1 MPSMNFPISNNYNFL
16 PRFYRL
22 AFTNIISSIVVPLS
36 GLIDLAF
43 LGHLPD
49 IRYLAGV
56 SLATILFNYLY
67 RLLNFL
73 RSSSNGMTAQAVGA
87 ADQEAILLVLL
98 RNSLIALGLGM
109 LILILQYPFE
119 KLGFSLIVGTT
130 EVKDAGLDY
139 FNARIWGAPA
149 VLINFVLVGWFFG
162 REMNGFVVFLSVLE
176 SLTNVVLDYF
186 FIIQWGWASTGAG
199 LTTAISQ
206 YVALLAG
213 LIIVCFHIDWLA
225 LLAVIQKILDWSA
238 IKAIFVLKSNML
250 ISNLA
255 QVFTISTFINLSSAL
270 GTTVL
275 AENTVLFQAAGLNM
289 FILQGIGFA
298 TQSLSGNFKGKGG
311 SEQLQ
316 PLLLIALLNSLLLA
330 VLLALMYIFFPNTLF
345 GVLTNHTELIEDIS
359 RYVIW
364 FLPFQ
369 VFGAI
374 ALMLEGY
381 FAGLTEGKI
390 LRNSSL
396 AASGIGFVPMALAAW
411 YFHSNH
417 LLWLAMILSLITA
430 IVMFLFRLVDTFT
443 SEDKNSVIS
452 QITPES

>member
-1 MPSMNFPISNNYNFL
+1 MKIILPSQYDFL
-16 PRFYRL
+16 PRFYSL

-43 LGHLPD
+43 LGHLSD

-87 ADQEAILLVLL
+87 SDKQAILLILV
-98 RNSLIALGLGM
+98 RNILIALGLGI
-109 LILILQYPFE
+109 LILIFQYPFQR
-119 KLGFSLIVGTT
+119 LGFTFLIGTT
-130 EVKDAGLDY
+130 AVKDAGLDY

-162 REMNGFVVFLSVLE
+162 QEMNGFVVLLSVLE
-176 SLTNVVLDYF
+176 SLANVLLDYV

-199 LTTAISQ
+199 LTTTISQ
-206 YVALLAG
+206 YLALLVG
-213 LIIVCFHIDWLA
+213 LMIVFFRIDWL
-225 LLAVIQKILDWSA
+225 LLPVVTQKIFDWSA
-238 IKAIFVLKSNML
+238 IKAIFALKSNML

-255 QVFTISTFINLSSAL
+255 LVFTLFIFINLSSAL
-270 GTTVL
+270 GTNVL
-275 AENTVLFQAAGLNM
+275 AENTLLFQAIGLNM
-289 FILQGIGFA
+289 FILQGVAFA
-298 TQSLSGNFKGKGG
+298 TQSLSGNFKGQG
-311 SEQLQ
+311 SFEQLQ
-316 PLLLIALLNSLLLA
+316 PILIVAVLSSLVLA
-330 VLLALMYIFFPNTLF
+330 VPLALMYILFPDIFF
-345 GVLTNHTELIEDIS
+345 GILTNHIELIEDIS
-359 RYVIW
+359 SYVTW
-364 FLPFQ
+364 CLPFQ

-374 ALMLEGY
+374 TLMLEGY
-381 FAGLTEGKI
+381 FTGLTEGKI

-396 AASGIGFVPMALAAW
+396 TAFSIGFAPMALAAW

-430 IVMFLFRLVDTFT
+430 TVMFLLRLVDTFT
-443 SEDKNSVIS
+443 GEGQNSVIS
-452 QITPES
+452 QTTSES